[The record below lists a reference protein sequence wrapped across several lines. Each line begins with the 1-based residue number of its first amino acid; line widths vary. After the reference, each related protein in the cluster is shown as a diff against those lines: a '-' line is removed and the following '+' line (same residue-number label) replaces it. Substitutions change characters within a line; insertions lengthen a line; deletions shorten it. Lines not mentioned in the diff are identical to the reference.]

1 MREIEVYF
9 NNKKIKNNDF
19 ITPSN
24 SQIKPKVKYNFNM
37 NKLYTLIMYDPDA
50 INGTFIHWLVVNIK
64 DDINNGKIILSYKGP
79 SPPPKT
85 GQHRYIFELYE
96 QDKTINIE
104 SNLVDSERSISIS
117 NIKNKL
123 NISNYISKIQFI
135 SENESGGKKSITR
148 NNKKY
153 KKITSKRKYTKSCK
167 NIK

>member
-9 NNKKIKNNDF
+9 YNKKIKNNDF
-19 ITPSN
+19 IRPIN

-64 DDINNGKIILSYKGP
+64 DDTNNGKIILSYKGP

-85 GQHRYIFELYE
+85 GEHRYIFELYE
-96 QDKTINIE
+96 QDKRINTE
-104 SNLVDSERSISIS
+104 TNLHDIERSISIS

-123 NISNYISKIQFI
+123 DISNYISKIQFI
-135 SENESGGKKSITR
+135 SKNESGGKNNSSKRKYTKYKKNITR

-153 KKITSKRKYTKSCK
+153 
-167 NIK
+167 IK